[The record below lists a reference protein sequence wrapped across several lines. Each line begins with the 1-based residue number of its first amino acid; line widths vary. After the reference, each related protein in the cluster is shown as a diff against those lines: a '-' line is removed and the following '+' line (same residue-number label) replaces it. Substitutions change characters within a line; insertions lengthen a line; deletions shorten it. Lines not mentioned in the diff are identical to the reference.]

1 MIVTLHPQL
10 AADFHHL
17 HAIDGCHVL
26 LRRNALIPWY
36 IIVPETEVSELD
48 RLPDKQRQQVHA
60 LSDRV
65 ARFIRREHGSQR
77 VNVAAIG
84 NLVPQLHLHVI
95 GRSPD
100 DPCWPGVVWGQL
112 PEGPDWSE
120 ADVTHLENKLVAALN
135 ETGA

>member
-1 MIVTLHPQL
+1 MTFTLHPQL
-10 AADFHHL
+10 AADFHAL
-17 HAIDGCHVL
+17 LTRDGCHVL

-48 RLPDKQRQQVHA
+48 RLQVGQRQQVHA
-60 LSDRV
+60 LSDSL
-65 ARFIRREHGSQR
+65 ARFVREEHGSQR
-77 VNVAAIG
+77 INVAAIG

-112 PEGPDWSE
+112 PDGPDWSE
-120 ADVTHLENKLVAALN
+120 ADVTRLADKLAAALY
-135 ETGA
+135 

>member
-1 MIVTLHPQL
+1 MTFTLHPQL

-17 HAIDGCHVL
+17 HAFGGCHVL

-36 IIVPETEVSELD
+36 IIIPETGVSELD
-48 RLPDKQRQQVHA
+48 RLPDQQRQQVQA
-60 LSDRV
+60 LSDRL

-112 PEGPDWSE
+112 PDGPDWSE
-120 ADVTHLENKLVAALN
+120 ADVARLANKLVSVLS
-135 ETGA
+135 

>member
-1 MIVTLHPQL
+1 MTFSLHPQL

-17 HAIDGCHVL
+17 HALDGCHIL

-36 IIVPETEVSELD
+36 IIVPETDLSELD
-48 RLPDKQRQQVHA
+48 RLPDRQRQQVYG
-60 LSDRV
+60 LGDQL
-65 ARFIRREHGSQR
+65 ARFVRDTHGSQR

-95 GRSPD
+95 GRSPG

-112 PEGPDWSE
+112 PDGPDWSE
-120 ADVTHLENKLVAALN
+120 QELGNLRRKLAQAL
-135 ETGA
+135 TAG